1 MTAVGTSTGWQLAGE
16 APPTPA
22 PSGWE
27 GHGGERRAGGAGRA
41 AASPLLLVSCAPS
54 WSQGRR
60 APPPVQTL
68 TVSRE
73 MAERRGSQHLKPKL
87 VSREVPGGAVVRIWR
102 LGRRGLG
109 SAPRRG
115 PEIPQAARR
124 DPKMFLR
131 ILNHAFFPL
140 VLNNTASSLSRVLL
154 SHALSSP
161 TALYVQLRRD
171 DPAFLSLP

>member
-68 TVSRE
+68 TVSRNGRTE
-73 MAERRGSQHLKPKL
+73 GISTFKT

-124 DPKMFLR
+124 DPKKFLR

>member
-1 MTAVGTSTGWQLAGE
+1 M
-16 APPTPA
+16 
-22 PSGWE
+22 
-27 GHGGERRAGGAGRA
+27 
-41 AASPLLLVSCAPS
+41 
-54 WSQGRR
+54 
-60 APPPVQTL
+60 
-68 TVSRE
+68 
-73 MAERRGSQHLKPKL
+73 
-87 VSREVPGGAVVRIWR
+87 VPIWR

-124 DPKMFLR
+124 DPEKFLR

-140 VLNNTASSLSRVLL
+140 VLNNTASSLSRVSL

-161 TALYVQLRRD
+161 TAPYVQLQLRRD